1 MAFSW
6 GGVSTVVS
14 GEYTISLIWSAD
26 NWNAM
31 IDYFNNRVNA
41 IIQAY
46 DNKVDQNYQEA
57 LDAWDPES
65 GAPRPQKEPY
75 FEDQKKYGSFSPIG
89 LGARATSMKNFTVM
103 TEASLV
109 NAKKYNL
116 VADGLNQY
124 VGYLSNAN
132 SLSKVNKDDVI
143 KAKHANNIKAI
154 LDAYDKWNPMP

>member
-14 GEYTISLIWSAD
+14 GEHTISLVWSAD

-31 IDYFNNRVNA
+31 IDYFNDRVNA

-46 DNKVDQNYQEA
+46 NSKVDQDYQEA
-57 LDAWDPES
+57 LAAWVP
-65 GAPRPQKEPY
+65 GAPIPQRKPY
-75 FEDQKKYGSFSPIG
+75 FEDRRNYGPFSPIG
-89 LGARATSMKNFTVM
+89 SNARATSMNNFTVM

-109 NAKKYNL
+109 NANKYNL
-116 VADGLNQY
+116 VANGLNQY

-132 SLSKVNKDDVI
+132 SLSKVNRDDVI
-143 KAKHANNIKAI
+143 KAEHANNIKAI
-154 LDAYDKWNPMP
+154 LDAYDRWNPMP